1 MPLTV
6 PEFSLQVGAPHQEGL
21 VTQFGLSR
29 DWRCYSEVSTRDES
43 CPWELRNAEYIEAL
57 KAIAPTG
64 LAYPRDMDGWQ
75 VQSGSH
81 WRSGHPD
88 WCREAQS
95 WGWTDGSV
103 YGPGAGLAAGGQLVT
118 TSAHDDA
125 VPRFALW
132 MERKPPPPTQGVGVY
147 VAVGLPALKLVDGA
161 PQPARI
167 ALYLPLAQSSDE
179 SGYAWSEPFLHCLL
193 ESEIT
198 DNYGYIG
205 SAYSFATDGKILSRG
220 PRSSAMQ
227 QGGGREGWIFEV
239 EEDEELYSGS
249 HILIR
254 CVTDDA
260 DRYWHYHSR
269 LLRVVSTS
277 EAVAEG
283 ASWADGRWQ
292 VRVQGAPAIINLT
305 PLRYGDNDAYAWPR
319 EERPLPDEVAA
330 NDVEADSYSDAGA
343 AAWNSLN
350 SCPSGWSVTADA
362 PPDGSRRPLIT
373 FSAGESGAWGER
385 PVLWFA
391 TETHRAT
398 IGDAASG
405 ERDDTDTEGVHR
417 LIDVRWT
424 WGRDWKQSE
433 GEATFSPEAEA
444 YCEDWRENANVLL
457 RLGWSEGAGEGLEAD
472 VLAQGYILPGGLPR
486 GRSGDEAHGDPRF
499 GPVRFG
505 SYDVARLPQK
515 QVIDVRQAGGM
526 TVIEWAE
533 QILGDALGIDR
544 IYTDAGVASIIIP
557 PHSIPS
563 LPALAPRDG
572 SSWEAHIAEVE
583 RAAGIRVCWNRD
595 PSYDLWID
603 AGPPEYEEG
612 VSEIAL
618 EIEYQATADA
628 DKLLNI
634 EHEATGAGFR
644 NRLKAIAGPPDD
656 LSEYYYAA
664 DLAERK
670 ATIGDD
676 WPVVI
681 EQEDAEVGE
690 LYEEFRRLHGEAS
703 AAQLHWTMPM
713 RPDLRPDMFVRV
725 TDCPGIGATTDAVY
739 RIETHTLQTH
749 AQEAWAESIITAVRV
764 YEPAGDG
771 YGY

>member
-1 MPLTV
+1 MTGWTV
-6 PEFSLQVGAPHQEGL
+6 QPGKEDKF
-21 VTQFGLSR
+21 R
-29 DWRCYSEVSTRDES
+29 
-43 CPWELRNAEYIEAL
+43 
-57 KAIAPTG
+57 TG
-64 LAYPRDMDGWQ
+64 E
-75 VQSGSH
+75 
-81 WRSGHPD
+81 PD
-88 WCREAQS
+88 WARKATS
-95 WGWTDGSV
+95 YAFVDGSI
-103 YGPGAGLAAGGQLVT
+103 YTSAIAAGGQLVSP
-118 TSAHDDA
+118 SAFDA
-125 VPRFALW
+125 LVPRFALW
-132 MERKPPPPTQGVGVY
+132 MERKPPPIGQGVFTSI
-147 VAVGLPALKLVDGA
+147 AINIPALKTVEGVE
-161 PQPARI
+161 QPAR
-167 ALYLPLAQSSDE
+167 LTLVLPLEQASDDE
-179 SGYAWSEPFLHCLL
+179 GYQWDEPALHFIL
-193 ESEIT
+193 ES
-198 DNYGYIG
+198 DIG
-205 SAYSFATDGKILSRG
+205 SGDYVGVGSYNLFTDGEILVRG
-220 PRSSAMQ
+220 PKSSAMQ
-227 QGGGREGWIFEV
+227 HGAGREGWLFEY
-239 EEDEELYSGS
+239 EEDDDLYSGG

-254 CVTDDA
+254 CVTDDGE
-260 DRYWHYHSR
+260 RYWHYHDR
-269 LLRVVSTS
+269 NLRVVSTD
-277 EAVAEG
+277 EAVAAG
-283 ASWADGRWQ
+283 ATWGLGKWV
-292 VRVQGAPAIINLT
+292 VRCQGAPLIFNLS
-305 PLRYGDNDAYAWPR
+305 PIHYGDNDGYAWPR
-319 EERPLPDEVAA
+319 NERPLPDAVAT

-343 AAWNSLN
+343 AAWSSLN
-350 SCPSGWSVTADA
+350 SCPSGWTVTEGDPA
-362 PPDGSRRPLIT
+362 DGSHRPYILFERT
-373 FSAGESGAWGER
+373 GTAYNER

-398 IGDAASG
+398 IGDTASG